1 MITRFVLMLAGLFA
15 VGLVGAFLLYVSVL
29 SIVTAIAV
37 LIGLVA
43 ALVLG
48 YWAGS
53 NSLDQPPPS
62 AQNLQSVSVMN
73 AAGDVTFL
81 PQIPNTNMKLKIGTR
96 MHIVSS
102 GRGQQEGL
110 QRAVLDR

>member
-48 YWAGS
+48 Y
-53 NSLDQPPPS
+53 
-62 AQNLQSVSVMN
+62 
-73 AAGDVTFL
+73 
-81 PQIPNTNMKLKIGTR
+81 
-96 MHIVSS
+96 
-102 GRGQQEGL
+102 
-110 QRAVLDR
+110 